1 MEPKHPILSLSSH
14 LFTERSERKIRHTGE
29 TVWQTCSRHFNTSNV
44 FMELP
49 LLDGESPG
57 LCRVTHVYMSLNN
70 WRERLDKLKWWEH
83 ETITNGGMTESP
95 GWVQGAQTLLK
106 EGWKKVSGKAFQREN
121 RGECPPKWTS
131 IAPSCPPNELQRVNT
146 RLMDGGEDLWK
157 LRNILFTKSTKFFYG
172 LNFFPISE
180 IKNVKKQ
187 KQNKRNNTDG
197 KTH

>member
-1 MEPKHPILSLSSH
+1 MESKHPILSLSSH

-146 RLMDGGEDLWK
+146 RWWWRPLKVTKYFIHKINQIFLW
-157 LRNILFTKSTKFFYG
+157 TQ
-172 LNFFPISE
+172 FFPISE

-187 KQNKRNNTDG
+187 KKQA
-197 KTH
+197 